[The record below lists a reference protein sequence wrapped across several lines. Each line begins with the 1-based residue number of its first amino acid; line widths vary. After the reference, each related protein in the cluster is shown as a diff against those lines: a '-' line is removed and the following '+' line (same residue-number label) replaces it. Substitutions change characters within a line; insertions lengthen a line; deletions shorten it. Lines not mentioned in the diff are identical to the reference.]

1 MELDPDNWILKTA
14 VFDPNIIVGTESTR
28 VMPVSIFPN
37 PSKGNINFHFK
48 NISYSDNVNVSIY
61 NLVGQ
66 RIEFESMRLSGSRMI
81 VGGLNPGI
89 YLVSLSVGNN
99 QYFKKIIV
107 Q

>member
-1 MELDPDNWILKTA
+1 
-14 VFDPNIIVGTESTR
+14 
-28 VMPVSIFPN
+28 MPVSIFPN